1 MPVYQ
6 EMSKQQLSQEKQKL
20 EKEYAEFCARNLKL
34 DMSRGKPG
42 KAQLDL
48 TADMLDCV
56 NSNME
61 LKAEDGLDVRNYGGL
76 DGIPEAKRLF
86 SQLLD
91 VSPDEIVIGGNSSL
105 NLMYDMVSRAMLFG
119 TEEDC
124 KPWCKLDKVKFLC
137 PVPGYDRHFAI
148 TEQFGI
154 EMINIDMTSDGP
166 DMDTVERLVSADEAI
181 KGIWCVPMYSNPD
194 GITYSD
200 ETVRRFAALK
210 PAAKDFRIFWDNA
223 YCVHHLGEVHD
234 HLLNIMDECKQRGS
248 EDMVYEFA
256 STSKVSFPGSGVAVI
271 ASSRKNIARLKNQL
285 SFQTIGY
292 DKINQ
297 LRHVRYF
304 KDADGIREHMK
315 KHAAIIKPKFDL
327 VLQMLE
333 QEIAPLGIGTWNKP
347 NGGYFISFNAME
359 GCASR
364 IYELCQK
371 GGVVLTKA
379 GATFPYEKDPKD
391 SNIRIAPTFPPLD
404 ELALAMQLFCI
415 CVKLASV
422 EKLLAQKQM
431 SL

>member
-200 ETVRRFAALK
+200 ETVRRFAALR

-422 EKLLAQKQM
+422 EKLLAQK
-431 SL
+431 

>member
-200 ETVRRFAALK
+200 ETVRRFAALR

-359 GCASR
+359 GCATR

-422 EKLLAQKQM
+422 EKLLA
-431 SL
+431 

>member
-200 ETVRRFAALK
+200 ETVRRFAALR

-271 ASSRKNIARLKNQL
+271 ASSKKNITRLKRQL

-347 NGGYFISFNAME
+347 NGGYFISFNAMD

-422 EKLLAQKQM
+422 EKLLAQK
-431 SL
+431 

>member
-154 EMINIDMTSDGP
+154 EMINIDMTSEGP

-422 EKLLAQKQM
+422 EKLLA
-431 SL
+431 

>member
-200 ETVRRFAALK
+200 ETVRRFAALR

-422 EKLLAQKQM
+422 EKLLA
-431 SL
+431 

>member
-154 EMINIDMTSDGP
+154 EMINIDMTSEGP

-200 ETVRRFAALK
+200 ETVRRFAALR

-422 EKLLAQKQM
+422 EKLLA
-431 SL
+431 

>member
-200 ETVRRFAALK
+200 ETVRRFAALR

-271 ASSRKNIARLKNQL
+271 ASSKKNITRLKRQL

-359 GCASR
+359 GCATR

-422 EKLLAQKQM
+422 EKLLA
-431 SL
+431 

>member
-271 ASSRKNIARLKNQL
+271 ASSKKNITRLKRQL

-359 GCASR
+359 GCATR

-422 EKLLAQKQM
+422 EKLLA
-431 SL
+431 